1 MDWSLCGLYRKLS
14 NGSLHVI
21 GRSPMSPN
29 TGGPANSGR
38 RWSYSKHERVVGVN
52 HGPPFHAAKQ
62 VLGDFRDQFIA
73 DVDANT
79 VVWELLYKNIIP
91 RGVQERIS
99 RTDEPK
105 QQNEILHD
113 CLQRTCTKE
122 ALMEVCDIIVSVRGH
137 PKMRELGEAM
147 KRRLHTGK
155 CVLVCRREMT
165 RSHSL
170 HYRLSC

>member
-1 MDWSLCGLYRKLS
+1 MDCSLCGLYRKLS

-38 RWSYSKHERVVGVN
+38 RWSHSEHERVVGVN

-62 VLGDFRDQFIA
+62 VLDDFRDQFIA

-79 VVWELLYKNIIP
+79 VVWELLYKDIIP
-91 RGVQERIS
+91 RGLQERIS

-113 CLQRTCTKE
+113 CLQKTCTKE

-137 PKMRELGEAM
+137 PKMQELGEAM

-155 CVLVCRREMT
+155 CAVSWCDGGR
-165 RSHSL
+165 
-170 HYRLSC
+170 

>member
-1 MDWSLCGLYRKLS
+1 
-14 NGSLHVI
+14 
-21 GRSPMSPN
+21 MSPN
-29 TGGPANSGR
+29 TGGPANSGW
-38 RWSYSKHERVVGVN
+38 RWSYSEHERVVGVN

-62 VLGDFRDQFIA
+62 VLSDFRDQFIA

-79 VVWELLYKNIIP
+79 VVWELLHKNIIP

-105 QQNEILHD
+105 QQNEILHN

-122 ALMEVCDIIVSVRGH
+122 ALMEVCDIIVAVRGH

-147 KRRLHTGK
+147 KRRQLHTG
-155 CVLVCRREMT
+155 T
-165 RSHSL
+165 
-170 HYRLSC
+170 

>member
-1 MDWSLCGLYRKLS
+1 
-14 NGSLHVI
+14 
-21 GRSPMSPN
+21 MSPN

-38 RWSYSKHERVVGVN
+38 RWSYSEHERVVDVN

-79 VVWELLYKNIIP
+79 VVWELLHKNIIP

-122 ALMEVCDIIVSVRGH
+122 ALMEVCGIIVSVRGH
-137 PKMRELGEAM
+137 PRMRELGEAM
-147 KRRLHTGK
+147 KRRLHTG
-155 CVLVCRREMT
+155 T
-165 RSHSL
+165 
-170 HYRLSC
+170 

>member
-1 MDWSLCGLYRKLS
+1 MVVCMSLAVALCLQTLVVLLTVG
-14 NGSLHVI
+14 G
-21 GRSPMSPN
+21 
-29 TGGPANSGR
+29 GGPTA
-38 RWSYSKHERVVGVN
+38 KHERVVGVN

-62 VLGDFRDQFIA
+62 VLSDFRDQFIA
-73 DVDANT
+73 DIDANT
-79 VVWELLYKNIIP
+79 VVWELLYKSIIP

-147 KRRLHTGK
+147 KRSCTQVS
-155 CVLVCRREMT
+155 VLCAGVGMEVT
-165 RSHSL
+165 QSPHST
-170 HYRLSC
+170 

>member
-1 MDWSLCGLYRKLS
+1 
-14 NGSLHVI
+14 
-21 GRSPMSPN
+21 MSPN

-62 VLGDFRDQFIA
+62 VLSDFRAQLIA

-79 VVWELLYKNIIP
+79 VVWELLYKNIIS

-147 KRRLHTGK
+147 KRRLHTG
-155 CVLVCRREMT
+155 
-165 RSHSL
+165 
-170 HYRLSC
+170 

>member
-1 MDWSLCGLYRKLS
+1 MNR
-14 NGSLHVI
+14 
-21 GRSPMSPN
+21 
-29 TGGPANSGR
+29 
-38 RWSYSKHERVVGVN
+38 
-52 HGPPFHAAKQ
+52 GPPSHAAKQ
-62 VLGDFRDQFIA
+62 VLDDFRDQFIA
-73 DVDANT
+73 DVDANA
-79 VVWELLYKNIIP
+79 VVWELLYKDIIP

-147 KRRLHTGK
+147 KRSSSSLAVSEELPSPCPVQTLEEGR
-155 CVLVCRREMT
+155 VLSEHPLVKGECHM
-165 RSHSL
+165 
-170 HYRLSC
+170 SCSCDSCC